1 MEMQVLNIDYGDI
14 VILTYNEELD
24 VDAINKHFD
33 MIKELI
39 HSKGAIAVANRKDF
53 VTGIQVIKEGDGGY
67 PFK

>member
-1 MEMQVLNIDYGDI
+1 MDMQVLNIDYGDI

-24 VDAINKHFD
+24 VDTINKHFN

-39 HSKGAIAVANRKDF
+39 NSKGAIAVANRKDF
-53 VTGIQVIKEGDGGY
+53 ITGIQVIKEGDGGY